1 MDRSR
6 SPLVA
11 LMALLLLPAAV
22 STQQG
27 DPPPVIEGRLIDD
40 ESGEPI
46 VGGNVELLTA
56 DSATLATVQTAAD
69 GMFRLVSPGPGTYR
83 MRAERVGYR
92 PAGSGPFFLMEGDSI
107 GVEFRL
113 AVEAVPLEPITVTA
127 SSLPWGD
134 RFGLVRMEGFF
145 LRYTRHSDSGF
156 AEFMT
161 RDSIAR
167 WEDRVQSTGDMLRW
181 TTRLIRQVDPVSGE
195 VRLRGGCAPEYYLNG
210 SHVPYAMVQPIN
222 PTMLEAVEVYV
233 RPLIPAQL
241 GAGSPCGVVSYWSR
255 QSPPEALPENPIGR
269 TVALIALGG
278 GLLALLLI
286 GLQ

>member
-1 MDRSR
+1 MRSR
-6 SPLVA
+6 SPVVA
-11 LMALLLLPAAV
+11 LVALLLLPAAV

-46 VGGNVELLTA
+46 LGGNVELLTA
-56 DSATLATVQTAAD
+56 DSTTIATVQTAAD

-107 GVEFRL
+107 AVEFRL

-134 RFGLVRMEGFF
+134 RFGLVRMEAFF

-210 SHVPYAMVQPIN
+210 SHVPYGMVQPLN

-233 RPLIPAQL
+233 RPLIPAEL
-241 GAGSPCGVVSYWSR
+241 SSGSPCGVVSYWSR
-255 QSPPEALPENPIGR
+255 QSPPETLPENRIGR

-286 GLQ
+286 GL